1 MESRLVYHEVIP
13 QNLKS
18 TYQEFDVVDFH
29 LVHPN
34 RKLNIGSI
42 RLEGELNVQYDGQT
56 LDSDAIVDGTHINGK
71 QIYLDHMVGGHSLC
85 ESITCAISAG
95 GSRQVIENL
104 QDYPRYVKMSAS
116 ATSGRNDN
124 LNSNNLCE
132 LKAVDDSLTNPLLQ
146 GISPPSNPSNEPQR
160 VDPDFSIRPLICFNS
175 GQGSLG
181 ADKTG
186 DIEMS
191 VTLARTFAVLFGND
205 VNSKVKYSLR
215 DLRVR
220 YTTSPMDDDKDPVVL
235 KTKLSIKQS
244 IQSSFANI
252 QTRVPAVC
260 NAMTA
265 SFQLQA
271 NENTAVHN
279 NLALDKVKSLT
290 QTQFLFNDSTNT
302 LVSYILRNDSEVISR
317 AIDSMLDTGRNSLN
331 TQNLANNNGFLV
343 GLDFDQ
349 MINLDSSKFSLQLQ
363 SGIASSEPMIIYMYF
378 HSFVEL

>member
-13 QNLKS
+13 QNLKT

-29 LVHPN
+29 LIHPN

-42 RLEGELNVQYDGQT
+42 RLEGELNVQYDGQD
-56 LDSDAIVDGTHINGK
+56 LNSDSVVDGTHINGK
-71 QIYLDHMVGGHSLC
+71 QIYLDHMVGAHSLC
-85 ESITCAISAG
+85 ESINVAISAG
-95 GSRQVIENL
+95 GSRQVIENI
-104 QDYPRYVKMSAS
+104 QDYGRYVKMSSS

-146 GISPPSNPSNEPQR
+146 GISPPSNPSNELQR
-160 VDPDFSIRPLICFNS
+160 LDPDFSIRPLICFNS
-175 GQGSLG
+175 GAGNVG

-186 DIEMS
+186 DIELS
-191 VTLARTFAVLFGND
+191 VTLARTFAVFFGND
-205 VNSKVKYSLR
+205 VNSKVKYSLK

-220 YTTSPMDDDKDPVVL
+220 YTTSPMDDDKEPVIL

-260 NAMTA
+260 NAVTA
-265 SFQLQA
+265 SFQVQA
-271 NENTAVHN
+271 NENTAVQN
-279 NLALDKVKSLT
+279 NYALDKVPSLT

-302 LVSYILRNDSEVISR
+302 LVSYILRSDSEVISR
-317 AIDSMLDTGRNSLN
+317 AIDSMLDTGRNSLS
-331 TQNLANNNGFLV
+331 TQNLANNNGFLL

-349 MINLDSSKFSLQLQ
+349 MISLQDSKFSLQLQ
-363 SGIASSEPMIIYMYF
+363 SGISSSVPMIIYMYF